1 MQLKPTTILTSNN
14 AKYALICLFGLL
26 IGFGAYATIGV
37 GKKKSA
43 VSSSAILSSRKAIKP
58 GTFSLKSGYNFR
70 GNTILN
76 QNPEQI
82 TVKLNTTVSV
92 QKGNA
97 NLSIPLKKN
106 VLIGRVKIELGNRQF
121 Q

>member
-1 MQLKPTTILTSNN
+1 MRLKLSSILTGNTP
-14 AKYALICLFGLL
+14 KYALACVFGLF
-26 IGFGAYATIGV
+26 IGLGAYATIGV

-43 VSSSAILSSRKAIKP
+43 VSASKILSSRKAIKP
-58 GTFSLKSGYNFR
+58 GTFTLRSGYNFR

-82 TVKLNTTVSV
+82 TVQLNTTVSV
-92 QKGNA
+92 QKGNTT
-97 NLSIPLKKN
+97 LSVPLKKN
-106 VLIGRVKIELGNRQF
+106 VLIGRVKFELGNRQF